1 MTLPS
6 GKEFFNNEA
15 EAYTFTQPP
24 NTVKG
29 DIVTGNAT
37 KCVWCGKACLVAE
50 VDIHGRCEF
59 DQQFEF
65 SAYGKSLSIKARGEI
80 AIIMIHKGI
89 LP

>member
-1 MTLPS
+1 MS
-6 GKEFFNNEA
+6 KYFNDEA

-37 KCVWCGKACLVAE
+37 KCVWCGKAMLQAE
-50 VDIHGRCEF
+50 ADEHGRCEF
-59 DQQFEF
+59 DSQFPF
-65 SAYGKSLSIKARGEI
+65 SSYGQSLSIKARGEI
-80 AIIMIHKGI
+80 AIIMVKKGI